1 MTYIW
6 NRAERVP
13 KEDMPHV
20 VEDAFKKWEA
30 KQFKNFE
37 HFTEERKLKVRYLVS
52 KQLREK
58 NLALINLGYYK

>member
-6 NRAERVP
+6 NRADRVP
-13 KEDMPHV
+13 KKDMPHA

-30 KQFKNFE
+30 DQFKNFE
-37 HFTEERKLKVRYLVS
+37 HFTDERKLKVRYLVS

-58 NLALINLGYYK
+58 NMNLIRLGYYK

>member
-1 MTYIW
+1 MTHIW
-6 NRAERVP
+6 NRADRVA

-30 KQFKNFE
+30 EQFKNFE
-37 HFTEERKLKVRYLVS
+37 YFTDERKLKVRQNVS

-58 NLALINLGYYK
+58 NVALINLGYYK